1 MFYDVT
7 SDEGRVRL
15 LIDDTQDPALFTG
28 EEIGEVL
35 DLNQGSVL
43 RAAAQLLLLIAGSE
57 ARLSKK
63 VTTQDLATD
72 GPAVAAELR
81 AQAAALRKQA
91 DDQHAAK
98 PRCAERQDE
107 AGVGTEAREEI
118 GCAEA
123 EKAKGEQG
131 KRMGAHESHHR
142 AGCR

>member
-15 LIDDTQDPALFTG
+15 LIDDTTNPALF
-28 EEIGEVL
+28 EDAEIEQIL
-35 DLNQGSVL
+35 ALNAGNVH

-91 DDQHAAK
+91 DDQHAA
-98 PRCAERQDE
+98 
-107 AGVGTEAREEI
+107 
-118 GCAEA
+118 
-123 EKAKGEQG
+123 EQADG
-131 KRMGAHESHHR
+131 GGFLDVIEFGAY
-142 AGCR
+142 

>member
-35 DLNQGSVL
+35 ALNQGSVL

-57 ARLSKK
+57 VRLSKK

-91 DDQHAAK
+91 DDQRAAEQ
-98 PRCAERQDE
+98 ADGGGFF
-107 AGVGTEAREEI
+107 GVVEF
-118 GCAEA
+118 
-123 EKAKGEQG
+123 
-131 KRMGAHESHHR
+131 GAY
-142 AGCR
+142 

>member
-15 LIDDTQDPALFTG
+15 LIDDTQEPPLFTG

-35 DLNQGSVL
+35 NLNQGSVL

-91 DDQHAAK
+91 DDQYRA
-98 PRCAERQDE
+98 DTE
-107 AGVGTEAREEI
+107 AGGGFFDV
-118 GCAEA
+118 AEF
-123 EKAKGEQG
+123 
-131 KRMGAHESHHR
+131 GAY
-142 AGCR
+142 

>member
-1 MFYDVT
+1 MSVLFLYDVT

-15 LIDDTQDPALFTG
+15 LIDDTQEPPLFTG

-91 DDQHAAK
+91 DDQDRA
-98 PRCAERQDE
+98 DTE
-107 AGVGTEAREEI
+107 AGGGFLDVIEF
-118 GCAEA
+118 
-123 EKAKGEQG
+123 
-131 KRMGAHESHHR
+131 GAY
-142 AGCR
+142 

>member
-1 MFYDVT
+1 MSVLYDVT

-15 LIDDTQDPALFTG
+15 LIDDTQDPPLFTG

-35 DLNQGSVL
+35 NLNQGSVL

-91 DDQHAAK
+91 DDQDRA
-98 PRCAERQDE
+98 DTE
-107 AGVGTEAREEI
+107 AGGGFFDVIEF
-118 GCAEA
+118 
-123 EKAKGEQG
+123 
-131 KRMGAHESHHR
+131 GAY
-142 AGCR
+142 

>member
-35 DLNQGSVL
+35 NLNQGSVL

-91 DDQHAAK
+91 DDQHAAEQ
-98 PRCAERQDE
+98 ADGGGFF
-107 AGVGTEAREEI
+107 GVVEF
-118 GCAEA
+118 
-123 EKAKGEQG
+123 
-131 KRMGAHESHHR
+131 GAY
-142 AGCR
+142 